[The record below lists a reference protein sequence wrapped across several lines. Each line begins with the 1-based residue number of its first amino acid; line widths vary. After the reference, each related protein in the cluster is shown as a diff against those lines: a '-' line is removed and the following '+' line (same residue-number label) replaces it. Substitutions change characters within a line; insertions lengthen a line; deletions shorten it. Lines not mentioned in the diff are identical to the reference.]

1 MCYVVNK
8 YKTGFDVDIQRGTI
22 WGNPHKD
29 GSRAENIERF
39 KDHLKSEIRCGNI
52 TKDML
57 MSLHGKRLGC
67 TCSPLP
73 CHGDIIAMIVNKLAG
88 IYTGLDI

>member
-8 YKTGFDVDIQRGTI
+8 YKMEFDVDIQRGTI

-29 GSRAENIERF
+29 GTRTENIEQF
-39 KDHLKSEIRCGNI
+39 KNHLKDQIRRGNI
-52 TKDML
+52 TKEML
-57 MSLHGKRLGC
+57 LSLHGKRLGC

-73 CHGDIIAMIVNKLAG
+73 CHGDIIAVLVNKLAG
-88 IYTGLDI
+88 THTELDI